1 MTSKYLFYPFTG
13 QYENDNSFNIA
24 LINCC
29 VYKQIEVPLLINVD
43 KNKEEYL
50 KKLNLKNG
58 NNLNKLFQYGG
69 IVIINH
75 PLLNINH
82 SFLMIKD
89 EDNTYVLINSF
100 MGPRILSGISK
111 ERIENTF
118 NIVDGYYFSK

>member
-13 QYENDNSFNIA
+13 QYENDNSFNVA

-75 PLLNINH
+75 PLLNIN
-82 SFLMIKD
+82 
-89 EDNTYVLINSF
+89 TYVLINSF